1 MKQKKKISEVE
12 DRMVEICAMEQNK
25 EKIMKINEDSL
36 RDFWDNIRCT
46 NIHIIGVPKEED

>member
-1 MKQKKKISEVE
+1 
-12 DRMVEICAMEQNK
+12 MVEMSAMEQNK